1 MEHVDHPWHID
12 ASLDAERDEM
22 LAKVDEFRT
31 ALGRY
36 SRDDFD
42 FRQKMLT
49 EIHALQTA
57 LAKYATALEA
67 FWR

>member
-1 MEHVDHPWHID
+1 
-12 ASLDAERDEM
+12 M

-31 ALGRY
+31 ALARY
-36 SRDDFD
+36 SRDDVD
-42 FRQKMLT
+42 FRQKVLT